1 MDNKCALH
9 IQNVTKCF
17 GGITAS
23 NDINIKVPE
32 KALYGIIGPNG
43 AGKTTLFNMITGVY
57 APSKGDIFYYGKS
70 IVGKATYEIANMGI
84 KRTFQNIRLFSDLTV
99 FDNILTACQND
110 ITYGLIDAILRT
122 KRCREQEKNIRQ
134 RCLNVLEQVGLEQ
147 YANYKAGNLPYGL
160 QRRLEIARALVT
172 SPKILLLDEPAAGMN
187 EDESAHLTDFIRN
200 LHSDSKVTIIIIDHH
215 MDVIMNLCS
224 RISVVNFGML
234 LAEGTPEEIQN
245 NPEVIEAYLG
255 GDE

>member
-1 MDNKCALH
+1 MDNTCALH

-99 FDNILTACQND
+99 FDN
-110 ITYGLIDAILRT
+110 ILRT

>member
-1 MDNKCALH
+1 M
-9 IQNVTKCF
+9 
-17 GGITAS
+17 
-23 NDINIKVPE
+23 
-32 KALYGIIGPNG
+32 
-43 AGKTTLFNMITGVY
+43 
-57 APSKGDIFYYGKS
+57 
-70 IVGKATYEIANMGI
+70 
-84 KRTFQNIRLFSDLTV
+84 
-99 FDNILTACQND
+99 
-110 ITYGLIDAILRT
+110 IDAILRT